1 MAKDF
6 TASIGQGL
14 LQQVASKTS
23 SMANTANIVRIPLEE
38 VHENPDNNKI
48 FSMDKIDRLADTIED
63 EGFVGAIEVFKIS
76 DHYYEISSG
85 HRRFEAMK
93 MVGEKTIPCIILPNM
108 SETDKAK
115 RLLNSNINNRE
126 LTPLIYGRMIRYYR
140 DHIFNAGGVVTG
152 SGNWRKDAAQ
162 FFGMSQ
168 SQVFRYF
175 KLNSLIPELQK
186 IIEEDP
192 EFPWTRLDKVSAMP
206 EDEQQE
212 IYLEIKKYM
221 DSTDDELN
229 AAKIRQLI
237 EWVDN
242 SRKRKAQKDLL
253 DKELKEQTENF
264 NTENGNFEKNIIA
277 SVPESSSVPQEVYE
291 KKQQQLDELIQKRT
305 SNNYQVALVEDTLKN
320 ITEENTKNP
329 ILNDPEA
336 YIPTTHSTTQSIPS
350 EVYMES
356 SIEQLRLSLSGDMH
370 NKETISQKISEI
382 ELLLNQIKLKL

>member
-1 MAKDF
+1 
-6 TASIGQGL
+6 
-14 LQQVASKTS
+14 
-23 SMANTANIVRIPLEE
+23 
-38 VHENPDNNKI
+38 
-48 FSMDKIDRLADTIED
+48 
-63 EGFVGAIEVFKIS
+63 
-76 DHYYEISSG
+76 
-85 HRRFEAMK
+85 
-93 MVGEKTIPCIILPNM
+93 
-108 SETDKAK
+108 
-115 RLLNSNINNRE
+115 
-126 LTPLIYGRMIRYYR
+126 
-140 DHIFNAGGVVTG
+140 
-152 SGNWRKDAAQ
+152 
-162 FFGMSQ
+162 
-168 SQVFRYF
+168 
-175 KLNSLIPELQK
+175 
-186 IIEEDP
+186 
-192 EFPWTRLDKVSAMP
+192 MP

-253 DKELKEQTENF
+253 DKELKEQTENS

-329 ILNDPEA
+329 IVNDPEA

-370 NKETISQKISEI
+370 NKEAICQKISEI